1 MKSRE
6 SKVATIC
13 EISLPRAVC
22 PSSECWDCSVL
33 ILMSSCTFSTTP
45 LCWMIDCS
53 FLASLNLLMSYAR

>member
-22 PSSECWDCSVL
+22 PSSESVL
-33 ILMSSCTFSTTP
+33 GL
-45 LCWMIDCS
+45 LS
-53 FLASLNLLMSYAR
+53 FNSHV